1 LSFFKAYFKYYNEAC
16 ELSKNK
22 FKNLYP
28 LIDIKDNEIQ
38 NKINNAYIFPEE
50 KKERRSVL
58 DKILDTK

>member
-1 LSFFKAYFKYYNEAC
+1 M
-16 ELSKNK
+16 SKNK

-58 DKILDTK
+58 KKIIYTK